1 MVMRGKSAT
10 EGGYADATAPL
21 KFLSFLRL
29 CFDELKLWST
39 AGAIGAPL
47 TIIATATKGKITVL
61 NQTEFDNFVAVGN
74 S

>member
-1 MVMRGKSAT
+1 MRGKSAT
-10 EGGYADATAPL
+10 EDGCADATAPL

-39 AGAIGAPL
+39 AGPKGTSPTL
-47 TIIATATKGKITVL
+47 IATAVKGKITVL
-61 NQTEFDNFVAVGN
+61 NQKEFDNFIAVGN